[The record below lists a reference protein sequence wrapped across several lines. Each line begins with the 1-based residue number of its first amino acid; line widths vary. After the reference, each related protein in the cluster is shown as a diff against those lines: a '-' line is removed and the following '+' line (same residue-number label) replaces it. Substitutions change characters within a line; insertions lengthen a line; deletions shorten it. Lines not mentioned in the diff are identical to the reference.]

1 MSLEYTIREMNTSK
15 NTYKKIPVIF
25 KKNKDGELVKTIYPA
40 YWNIQKETHLE
51 NYKNVLNKI
60 FMKALQFKYN
70 RDTHREAIINH
81 IYDTYYNEYKFN
93 VEDITI
99 KQDIRMYGEPYCYSV
114 DIENDRWSVQYNIEI
129 VKYGEQL
136 YDKTTEYIKE
146 NLSLFDRHTI
156 WIHLQDY
163 KLPAEEREPSDFED
177 TETKCP
183 ICLDDFNDEEKPC
196 DKLHNCGH
204 KFCVDCIQQVIDYG
218 SCSICRE
225 TTEIEEEQYELTKED
240 IDNWCDDEDSEKLYQ
255 LLTDAN
261 EWSNFVKY
269 CISLDGYTHLLGY
282 ETGTDF
288 TDDKGI
294 ENILMCQLSAY
305 EKKTNTIFYK

>member
-1 MSLEYTIREMNTSK
+1 MSLEYTIRQMNTSK

-60 FMKALQFKYN
+60 FLKALQFKYKN
-70 RDTHREAIINH
+70 DIHKLTIMNH
-81 IYDTYYNEYKFN
+81 IYDNYYNEYKFN
-93 VEDITI
+93 VEDIKIT
-99 KQDIRMYGEPYCYSV
+99 QEPRMYGEPYSYFA
-114 DIENDRWSVQYNIEI
+114 DINNEKWSVLYYIEI
-129 VKYGEQL
+129 MKYGEAL
-136 YDKTTEYIKE
+136 GRRTEEYIRE
-146 NLSLFDRHTI
+146 NLSLFDRHSI

-163 KLPAEEREPSDFED
+163 KPPAEEKEPSNFED

-183 ICLDDFNDEEKPC
+183 ICLEVFDENKVC

-225 TTEIEEEQYELTKED
+225 PTEIEEEQYELTKED
-240 IDNWCDDEDSEKLYQ
+240 IDNWCDDEDSETLYE
-255 LLTDAN
+255 LLKDAG
-261 EWSNFVKY
+261 EWRNFNNYVV
-269 CISLDGYTHLLGY
+269 SLDGYTHLLGY

-288 TDDKGI
+288 TDDNGC
-294 ENILMCQLSAY
+294 ENILMCRLDAY